1 MNLTSFLKN
10 HLKQMQKC
18 FVVEN
23 FDVNIRFE
31 EIKSAME
38 ITVDYEYLE
47 ADIVYGDKVKK
58 LWEQNKIDQIL
69 KYLVHEITHILTG
82 EVKIDKKNFCK
93 TYHDE
98 RATEH
103 ISRLLYRLYIKEYY
117 EEVSGVRKVS

>member
-1 MNLTSFLKN
+1 MTLKSFLLK

-23 FDVNIRFE
+23 FD
-31 EIKSAME
+31 IKVRYEKINSSME

-47 ADIVYGDKVKK
+47 AEIFYGDKVKM
-58 LWEQNKIDQIL
+58 LWNKGKTDVIL
-69 KYLVHEITHILTG
+69 KYLCHEVTHIMTG
-82 EVKIDKKNFCK
+82 EVKIDRNNFCK

-103 ISRLLYRLYIKEYY
+103 ISRLLFRLYQTEYKE
-117 EEVSGVRKVS
+117 K